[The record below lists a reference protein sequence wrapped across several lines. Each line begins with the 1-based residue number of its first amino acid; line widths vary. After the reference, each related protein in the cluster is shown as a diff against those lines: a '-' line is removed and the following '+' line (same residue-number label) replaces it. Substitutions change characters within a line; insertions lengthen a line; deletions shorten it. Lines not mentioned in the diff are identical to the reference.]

1 MKRHWWLALI
11 LTGAAMA
18 QQKNPFGNDPKAV
31 EDGRL
36 IFRLRC
42 AACHGKTGNTGH
54 APDLTLGSYH
64 VGDTDADIYRIIA
77 NGAQG
82 TEMPDFLARL
92 GNENVWRVVT
102 YLRSIATREPMKNNG
117 NAAAGKTLYL
127 GKGNCT
133 LCHMIDGKGGRVG
146 PDLSAV
152 GRNRSPNYIKAAL
165 IDPSAALTPGYN
177 TIKVVTK
184 DGKTISGTQR
194 GWSNFS
200 VQLMDVGGK
209 FYSYERDELKSAD
222 RSFDSLMP
230 SYKNLSD
237 SEVNNLL
244 AYLGSLVGAGQS
256 GTPARTGEGEDPH
269 KL

>member
-1 MKRHWWLALI
+1 MLLALAFV
-11 LTGAAMA
+11 AAA
-18 QQKNPFGNDPKAV
+18 QQNNPFANDAKAV

-64 VGDTDADIYRIIA
+64 VGDTDADIYRIVA

-92 GNENVWRVVT
+92 GTENVWRVVA
-102 YLRSIATREPMKNNG
+102 YLRSIAHHDPMRSRG
-117 NAAAGKTLYL
+117 DPAAGKTLYM

-146 PDLSAV
+146 PDLTAV
-152 GRNRSPNYIKAAL
+152 GRNRSPSYIRASL
-165 IDPSAALTPGYN
+165 VDPNAALTPGYN

-184 DGKTISGTQR
+184 DGKSLSGTQR

-200 VQLMDVGGK
+200 VQFMDVAGN
-209 FYSYERDELKSAD
+209 FYSFEREELKSAD
-222 RSFDSLMP
+222 RNFDSLMP
-230 SYKNLSD
+230 SYKNLSEGD
-237 SEVNNLL
+237 LDNLL
-244 AYLGSLVGAGQS
+244 AYLDSLVGAQQGGS
-256 GTPARTGEGEDPH
+256 PARTGEGEDPH
-269 KL
+269 KQ